1 MLNFALGVIVTLAV
15 LYPSTTKQYLNAA
28 VDIAHGVATSNLKE
42 KADNE

>member
-15 LYPSTTKQYLNAA
+15 LYPSTTKQYFSAA
-28 VDIAHGVATSNLKE
+28 VDVVHSIATSNLKE

>member
-15 LYPSTTKQYLNAA
+15 LYPSTTKQYLGAA
-28 VDIAHGVATSNLKE
+28 VDTAHGVATSNLKE